1 MKPLRLL
8 VCLLLFSTLALPQHK
23 SQHPSPQAAHKKTP
37 KKSSAS
43 HPQANA
49 ALAIHQSALI
59 IDTHADTP
67 QRFLDE
73 NFDLGQNTPVSEGH
87 IDLDK
92 IKKGNLGAEFF
103 SIWVEPEF
111 KGHYSQRAMDLI
123 DSVYQQAARHPDRM
137 TMALTANDIV
147 RAQQQH
153 KFAALMG
160 IEGGHAIEND
170 LRLLR
175 DFYRVGVRYMT
186 LTWSNTNDWAD
197 SSGDIQDP
205 NIKHHNGMTDF
216 GKDVV
221 REMNRLGM
229 IVDIS
234 HVSDATFYQA
244 LLISQAPVIAS
255 HSSSRELTNHPRNM
269 TDDMLRAITNNGGV
283 VMVNFY
289 SAFIDENYRKA
300 AYDPEKMKVRDAEV
314 EVFKKEHAHPDGS
327 PVTYNEYAAIEKR
340 WAAQFPRPPLKSL
353 IDHIDHVAQVAGIDH
368 VGLGSDFDGVTSL
381 PEGIDSAADLPK
393 ITQAL
398 LQRGYTREQIH
409 KILGGNLLRAMR
421 EVEATATR
429 LQAERK
435 ASDALSFVDI
445 ELMVGN
451 RASAALLIDRIN
463 QHGVNFTLTSALRD
477 RLKSE
482 FKSEKDAEQVLDAI
496 AKAKRK

>member
-1 MKPLRLL
+1 MKPKHRSLL
-8 VCLLLFSTLALPQHK
+8 CFLLLSSLALAQPQH
-23 SQHPSPQAAHKKTP
+23 HHKKSAKAAPVTRP
-37 KKSSAS
+37 KAD
-43 HPQANA
+43 P

-59 IDTHADTP
+59 VDTHADTP

-73 NFDLGQNTPVSEGH
+73 NFDLGQNTPVAEGH

-92 IKKGNLGAEFF
+92 IRQGNLGAEFF

-111 KGHYSQRAMDLI
+111 KGHYSKRAMDLI
-123 DSVYQQAARHPDRM
+123 DSVYQQAARHPDKM
-137 TMALTANDIV
+137 TMAFSADDIL
-147 RAQQQH
+147 RAHDQH

-170 LRLLR
+170 IRLLR
-175 DFYRVGVRYMT
+175 DFYRMGVRYMT
-186 LTWSNTNDWAD
+186 LTWSNTNEWAD

-205 NIKHHNGMTDF
+205 NVKHHNGMTDF

-244 LLISQAPVIAS
+244 LLVSQAPVIAS
-255 HSSSRELTNHPRNM
+255 HSSSRELTNQPRNM
-269 TDDMLRAITNNGGV
+269 TDDMLRAMSNNGGV

-300 AYDPEKMKVRDAEV
+300 SSDPEKVKQRDAEV
-314 EVFKKEHAHPDGS
+314 EAYKKAHPHPDGS
-327 PVTYNEYAAIEKR
+327 PVTYDETAAIEKK

-353 IDHIDHVAQVAGIDH
+353 IDHIDHVAKVAGIDH

-381 PEGIDSAADLPK
+381 PEGIDSVADLPK

-398 LQRGYTREQIH
+398 YQRGYTREQVL
-409 KILGGNLLRAMR
+409 KILGGNFMRVMR
-421 EVEATATR
+421 EVEATARR

-435 ASDALSFVDI
+435 GSSALSFEDI
-445 ELMVGN
+445 ELMVAN
-451 RASAALLIDRIN
+451 RVRTGQLLDRISQN
-463 QHGVNFTLTSALRD
+463 GVNFDLTPERRA
-477 RLKSE
+477 RLKAQ
-482 FKSEKDAEQVLDAI
+482 KADDAVLDAI

>member
-1 MKPLRLL
+1 MSLKRSL
-8 VCLLLFSTLALPQHK
+8 VCLLLLSGLTFA
-23 SQHPSPQAAHKKTP
+23 QHPAPHKKTARAAPVTRP
-37 KKSSAS
+37 KAD
-43 HPQANA
+43 PVT
-49 ALAIHQSALI
+49 AIHQSALI

-73 NFDLGQNTPVSEGH
+73 NFDLDQNTPVTEGH

-92 IKKGNLGAEFF
+92 IKQGNLGAEFF

-137 TMALTANDIV
+137 TMAFSADDIA
-147 RAQQQH
+147 RAHDQH

-170 LRLLR
+170 MRLLR

-244 LLISQAPVIAS
+244 LLVSQAPVIAS
-255 HSSSRELTNHPRNM
+255 HSSSRELTNQPRNM
-269 TDDMLRAITNNGGV
+269 TDDMLRAMTNNGGV

-300 AYDPEKMKVRDAEV
+300 SSDPEKIKQRDAEV
-314 EVFKKEHAHPDGS
+314 EAYKKAHPHPDGS
-327 PVTYNEYAAIEKR
+327 PVTYDETAAIEKK
-340 WAAQFPRPPLKSL
+340 WATQFPRPPLKSL
-353 IDHIDHVAQVAGIDH
+353 VDHIDHVAKIAGADH

-381 PEGIDSAADLPK
+381 PEGIDSVADLPK

-398 LQRGYTREQIH
+398 YQRGYTREQIL
-409 KILGGNLLRAMR
+409 KILGGNFMRVMR
-421 EVEATATR
+421 EVEATAKR

-435 ASDALSFVDI
+435 ESDALSLEDI

-451 RASAALLIDRIN
+451 RVSPAQLIDRIR
-463 QHGVNFTLTSALRD
+463 QHDVNFELTPERRAQ
-477 RLKSE
+477 LKA
-482 FKSEKDAEQVLDAI
+482 EKVDDSVLDAI
-496 AKAKRK
+496 AKVRKK